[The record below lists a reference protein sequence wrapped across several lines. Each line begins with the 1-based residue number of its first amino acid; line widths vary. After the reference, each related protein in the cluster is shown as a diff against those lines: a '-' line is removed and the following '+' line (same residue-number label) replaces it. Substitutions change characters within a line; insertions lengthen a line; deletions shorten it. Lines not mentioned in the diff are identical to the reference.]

1 MNQAALLEPLSDL
14 FSETGKAHHRAF
26 SDADGEDPDW
36 AIWYARHIHDSL
48 QDLLGRDFEV
58 SRLVY
63 CLVQADDDHRATS
76 PEEPWS
82 DFYARHFLEC
92 YADSEAP
99 TEDQLAL
106 YYYPTCPYCHRV
118 QRVIDR
124 LGLDVDL
131 RNTIMNPTHRNA
143 LMEARGNTT
152 VPVLWI
158 QSPDGDVRWMPESL
172 DIVEYLERTY
182 GDNAAA

>member
-1 MNQAALLEPLSDL
+1 MNQAALLEPLTRL
-14 FSETGKAHHRAF
+14 FTQAGKAHHQAF
-26 SDADGEDPDW
+26 AETNGEDPEW
-36 AIWYARHIHDSL
+36 PIWYARYLHDDL
-48 QDLLGRDFEV
+48 QELVGRDFDI

-63 CLVQADDDHRATS
+63 CLIQADDEHRATAS
-76 PEEPWS
+76 EEDWPA
-82 DFYARHFLEC
+82 FYARHFLEF

-99 TEDQLAL
+99 GEDELAL

-118 QRVIDR
+118 QRVIDQ
-124 LGLDVDL
+124 LDLDVEL
-131 RNTIMNPTHRNA
+131 RNTIMDPKARNA

-158 QSPDGDVRWMPESL
+158 RSPDGDVRWMPESL

-182 GDNAAA
+182 GQRQTA